1 MFPRL
6 GIHVLVPSKEI
17 SLDPP
22 HSRAFLEII
31 EKPAAINR
39 PSTAHVS
46 DEMQLKLKLKLKIK
60 LKIRLKKRNILDR
73 KKKETEKDDE
83 HSDVEVVVMK
93 LRNKTI

>member
-46 DEMQLKLKLKLKIK
+46 DEMQLKLKLKIK
-60 LKIRLKKRNILDR
+60 LKIRLKKEIF
-73 KKKETEKDDE
+73 ETEKKKRQKKMMNI
-83 HSDVEVVVMK
+83 VMWK
-93 LRNKTI
+93 WWL

>member
-46 DEMQLKLKLKLKIK
+46 DEMQLKLKLKIK

-73 KKKETEKDDE
+73 KKKRQKKMMNI
-83 HSDVEVVVMK
+83 VMWK
-93 LRNKTI
+93 WWL

>member
-46 DEMQLKLKLKLKIK
+46 DEMQLKLKLKIK

-73 KKKETEKDDE
+73 KKKRQKKMMNI
-83 HSDVEVVVMK
+83 VMWK
-93 LRNKTI
+93 W

>member
-46 DEMQLKLKLKLKIK
+46 DGMQLKLKLKIK

-73 KKKETEKDDE
+73 KKKRQKKMMNI
-83 HSDVEVVVMK
+83 VMWK
-93 LRNKTI
+93 W